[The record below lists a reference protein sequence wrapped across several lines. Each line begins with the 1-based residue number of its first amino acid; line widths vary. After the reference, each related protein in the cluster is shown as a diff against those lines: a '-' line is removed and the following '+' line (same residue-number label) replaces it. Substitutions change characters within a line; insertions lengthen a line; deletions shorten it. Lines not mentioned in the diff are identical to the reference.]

1 MLGRIADAVR
11 GADVIALQEV
21 SRNNPNNGGR
31 DMVAEL
37 GEALPDYFA
46 VYGSNFEANIGSRI
60 EAGRASHR
68 RPSSSAT
75 WCCRRHPF
83 ICRAIS
89 FCRAA
94 AASRCMNFQRG
105 ALEALIETPL
115 GFIRFYS
122 THLDHRSP
130 VERASQIRFL
140 RQRLLNYAL
149 EGGGLSGVAE
159 IGLPELPCPEA
170 FVVMGDF
177 NMLAGSPEY
186 VELAGRPDPEFG
198 MPLTADLAVDVAAR
212 LGVDRRR
219 SRHLGR
225 PQAAARHQPPQ
236 THRLCLRQRF
246 ACQIAEAPVGRP
258 ASGRLGPS
266 AGLGRNELIQS
277 WFCSEPLTGQPGA
290 KVCRD
295 SGQAEPR
302 VVASENRSRAYFS
315 YVSTGSTG
323 SRQSQ
328 AGLT

>member
-1 MLGRIADAVR
+1 MKLVTYNIQYGIGLDGRYDAGRIADAVR

-46 VYGSNFEANIGSRI
+46 VYGSNFEANIGSRV
-60 EAGRASHR
+60 EAGRAVTTTFQFGNMVLSKTPIHLSR
-68 RPSSSAT
+68 NLLLPRS
-75 WCCRRHPF
+75 R
-83 ICRAIS
+83 S
-89 FCRAA
+89 FEV
-94 AASRCMNFQRG
+94 MNFQRG

-140 RQRLLNYAL
+140 RQRLLNYTI

-159 IGLPELPCPEA
+159 VGLPELPCPEA

-186 VELAGRPDPEFG
+186 VEFAGRPDPEFG

-212 LGVDRRR
+212 LGADRRR

-225 PQAAARHQPPQ
+225 PQAAARHQP
-236 THRLCLRQRF
+236 
-246 ACQIAEAPVGRP
+246 
-258 ASGRLGPS
+258 S
-266 AGLGRNELIQS
+266 
-277 WFCSEPLTGQPGA
+277 
-290 KVCRD
+290 
-295 SGQAEPR
+295 
-302 VVASENRSRAYFS
+302 
-315 YVSTGSTG
+315 
-323 SRQSQ
+323 
-328 AGLT
+328 